1 VRTGTEGGYKAGIK
15 NLEKSSKSLFQ
26 LQHHPAKSAV
36 EPAAKLCR
44 GKTGGTA
51 VLATTDIFLFEEF
64 RLDRQGEGLS
74 RRNER
79 GVFIPVPI
87 GLRALDV
94 LGVLVERSG
103 ELVSKEE
110 MMAAVW
116 GRAVVESAN
125 LTVQISAL
133 RRVLDEGRAEGSCI
147 QTVAARGY
155 RFTTPVRAAQG
166 ARRANPTVR
175 VPRMSIVVLP
185 FANLSN
191 DPNQQYFADGIT
203 DDLTTDLSRI
213 ENAFVIS
220 RNTAFTFTNKPV
232 DANQIGRELGV
243 RYLLEGSVRRSG
255 DQIRVNAQLI
265 DTETAAHIWAER
277 FDRTAGDLFALQDE
291 ITSRIAVALDLELVA
306 AEARRPTEHPDARD
320 YIFRGCAVA
329 SKPPTRENYA
339 KAIRLFECALAFDAR
354 SAEAQGALAD
364 VLVGRV
370 LDEMTDTAAAD
381 IARAEDLIG
390 RALAASPRSSIAHY
404 AKGNMLRDTGRYE
417 AAIPEYETVIEL
429 NRNEPGAYANLGWC
443 KLLTGLIEEAIPA
456 LERALGLSPR
466 DTRAGNWLGRIGL
479 VHLLQ
484 SRTDEAILWLEK
496 GRTASPALP
505 FVHIW
510 LASAYAL
517 KGAIERAALEL
528 AEARRLRGEGSYA
541 SIAVLRADWIYGAPK
556 IWALLE
562 ATFFAGLRKAGMPE
576 E

>member
-1 VRTGTEGGYKAGIK
+1 
-15 NLEKSSKSLFQ
+15 
-26 LQHHPAKSAV
+26 
-36 EPAAKLCR
+36 
-44 GKTGGTA
+44 
-51 VLATTDIFLFEEF
+51 VLATADIVLFEEF
-64 RLDRQGEGLS
+64 RLDRQGEGLC
-74 RRNER
+74 RRDQH
-79 GVFIPVPI
+79 GVFVPVSI

-94 LGVLVERSG
+94 LSVLVERPG
-103 ELVSKEE
+103 KLVTKEE
-110 MMAAVW
+110 IIAAVW
-116 GRAVVESAN
+116 GRTVVESAN

-133 RRVLDEGRAEGSCI
+133 RRILDEGRAGGSCI

-155 RFTTPVRAAQG
+155 RFTPPVRAAQS
-166 ARRANPTVR
+166 ARRANPTVQL
-175 VPRMSIVVLP
+175 PRMSIVVLP

-277 FDRTAGDLFALQDE
+277 FDRSAGDLFTLQDE

-306 AEARRPTEHPDARD
+306 AEARRPTEHPDVRD
-320 YIFRGCAVA
+320 YIFRGYAVG
-329 SKPPTRENYA
+329 SKPPTRETYA
-339 KAIRLFECALAFDAR
+339 EAIRLFECALAFDAG
-354 SAEAQGALAD
+354 SAVAQGALAD

-370 LDEMTDTAAAD
+370 LDSMTDTAAAD
-381 IARAEDLIG
+381 MTRAEDLVKL
-390 RALAASPRSSIAHY
+390 ALAVFPRSSIAHY
-404 AKGNMLRDTGRYE
+404 AKGNILRYTGCYE

-443 KLLTGLIEEAIPA
+443 KLLTGSIEEAIPA
-456 LERALGLSPR
+456 LEQALRLSPR

-484 SRTDEAILWLEK
+484 SRIDEAILWLEK
-496 GRTASPALP
+496 GRSASPALP
-505 FVHIW
+505 FVYIW
-510 LASAYAL
+510 LAAPYSL
-517 KGAIERAALEL
+517 KGAAQRAAAEL
-528 AEARRLRGEGSYA
+528 GEARRLKGEGSYG
-541 SIAVLRADWIYGAPK
+541 SIAHVQAYQPGWFHAAPE
-556 IWALLE
+556 IRTLLK
-562 ATFFAGLRKAGMPE
+562 ATFFAGLRKLGVPDE
-576 E
+576 